1 MLSVTTIGENVIAAD
16 IRSKIVTAATLP
28 VAKTRGSHR
37 NITYTSSCDGDQS
50 F

>member
-28 VAKTRGSHR
+28 VAKISDDDKTC
-37 NITYTSSCDGDQS
+37 TL
-50 F
+50 